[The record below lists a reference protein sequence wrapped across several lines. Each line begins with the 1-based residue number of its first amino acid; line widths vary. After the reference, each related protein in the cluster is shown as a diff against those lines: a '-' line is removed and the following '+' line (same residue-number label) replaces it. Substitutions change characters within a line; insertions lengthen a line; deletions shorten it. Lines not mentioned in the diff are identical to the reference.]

1 MGFMVGSMF
10 DGRIYRAAF
19 VPFLFVLV
27 IAGFSLSGQA
37 SPLGSTLAPDAFDG
51 TRAFA
56 GLQAIVKRFPDR
68 RPGSVGDNELA
79 AYIAAQLRG
88 LGSDPGAS
96 ASTSS
101 TSAAGEPASGA
112 ANAGVAGGGFQVS
125 TRQIRATTIEGAR
138 TLTTVVAERPGSTGL
153 SPIVIVAHR
162 DAPAPDSAAQLSA
175 TAALLELGRVFSQSE
190 TRRTIVLVSTSGGS
204 GGFAGAADFA
214 QHDTQSSD
222 AAIVLGDLA
231 GSVVH
236 KPFVLPF
243 SSGAQIAP
251 ESLQRTLDGAISQ
264 EVGTD
269 SGAPGL
275 ASQLAHL
282 ALPLSTGEEAPLN
295 AAGIPAV
302 LVQVSGESGPSTREQ
317 VSATRLQ
324 NFGKA
329 VLSSIYA
336 LDEAPDIAPS
346 FAARVSLGHK
356 SLPGWAVRLLI
367 LALLLPPLLVGVDAL
382 ARLRRRREPVRRWLV
397 WTLAGALPF
406 LASALF
412 AILLGALG
420 IVAAPAAQP
429 PAGAL
434 SADDSITA
442 ATLACAVVLVLALL
456 AWPALERRLALPVRP
471 SADGAALAVLLVL
484 LAVATLAWIVNPFAC
499 LLLVPALHLW
509 LLAMGPG
516 RRPGLKARA
525 LGYGAIALGALP
537 PLLLGLAYARELGL
551 GIGGLAESAM
561 LALSG
566 GQIGLL
572 GVLLWSIALGCL
584 LAVLLLAPA
593 AGALAAPGI
602 EEGWPEI
609 ATRGPA
615 SYAGPGS
622 LGGTESALRR

>member
-1 MGFMVGSMF
+1 MVAFPTRRPVASPPLASLWRLGTGNRTKVCSMF

-27 IAGFSLSGQA
+27 IVGFSLSGQA
-37 SPLGSTLAPDAFDG
+37 APLDSTLAPDAFNG
-51 TRAFA
+51 QRAFA
-56 GLQAIVKRFPDR
+56 GLQALVKRFPDR
-68 RPGSVGDNELA
+68 APGSAGDNELA

-88 LGSDPGAS
+88 LG
-96 ASTSS
+96 
-101 TSAAGEPASGA
+101 
-112 ANAGVAGGGFQVS
+112 NGFQVGTS
-125 TRQIRATTIEGAR
+125 QVQAATIEGTR

-153 SPIVIVAHR
+153 SPIVIMAHR
-162 DAPAPDSAAQLSA
+162 DAPAPDSAAQLSG
-175 TAALLELGRVFSQSE
+175 TAALLGLARVFSESE

-204 GGFAGAADFA
+204 GGYAGAADFA
-214 QHDTQSSD
+214 QHETPAPD

-243 SSGAQIAP
+243 SSKAQIAP
-251 ESLQRTLDGAISQ
+251 EALQRTLDGAISQ

-295 AAGIPAV
+295 SAGTPAV
-302 LVQVSGESGPSTREQ
+302 LVQVSGERGPSAREK
-317 VSATRLQ
+317 VSANRLQ

-336 LDEAPDIAPS
+336 LDEAPNIAPS

-356 SLPGWAVRLLI
+356 LLAGWAVRLLV
-367 LALLLPPLLVGVDAL
+367 LALLLPPLLVGIDAL

-397 WTLAGALPF
+397 WTLTGALPF

-412 AILLGALG
+412 AIVLGALG
-420 IVAAPAAQP
+420 IVAAPTGQP
-429 PAGAL
+429 PAPAL
-434 SADDSITA
+434 SEDGSILA
-442 ATLACAVVLVLALL
+442 ATLATAFVLALALL
-456 AWPALERRLALPVRP
+456 AWPALARRLALPLRP
-471 SADGAALAVLLVL
+471 GTDGAALAVLLTL
-484 LAVATLAWIVNPFAC
+484 LVVALLTWIFNPFAC
-499 LLLVPALHLW
+499 LLLIPALHLW
-509 LLAMGPG
+509 LLAVGPW
-516 RRPGLKARA
+516 RRAEPQARA
-525 LGYGAIALGALP
+525 LAYGAIALGALP
-537 PLLLGLAYARELGL
+537 PLLLAIAYARELGL
-551 GIGGLAESAM
+551 GVGGLAESAV
-561 LALSG
+561 LALIG
-566 GQIGLL
+566 GQL
-572 GVLLWSIALGCL
+572 GALDVLLWGVALGCL
-584 LAVLLLAPA
+584 FAVLLLAPPPDPV
-593 AGALAAPGI
+593 AAPGI
-602 EEGWPEI
+602 EDWPEI